1 MTKEEAIADLKSINA
16 TGMECIDYA
25 IAVLEQLTSDNCV
38 SRQAVTDAVENTI
51 AKYIPIFLGRYEKI
65 PLEVALAIR
74 DVPPVTP
81 TRKVGRWVYDKASQ
95 NWRCSECNET
105 PKTLGYVGTTDFM
118 EKEFAFCNHCGAE
131 MVGAGN
137 D

>member
-25 IAVLEQLTSDNCV
+25 IAVLEQLTSDDCI
-38 SRQAVTDAVENTI
+38 SRAEAIKEIKESAEHHANDTREEVLLRRDRDIIRA
-51 AKYIPIFLGRYEKI
+51 L
-65 PLEVALAIR
+65 PL
-74 DVPPVTP
+74 VTP

-95 NWRCSECNET
+95 DWRCSECNET
-105 PKTLGYVGTTDFM
+105 PKTLGYVGTADFM

-137 D
+137 E